1 MGQSKEIN
9 TDFETNYDLNQDGLI
24 DIVDMSIM
32 AYNYNINEDIK
43 RVVTQSLSPNQVTVL
58 DNSENVVIQ
67 GERPLDTIMEEKEEP
82 ILLKP
87 VKDGNIS
94 EENPIKIEMDF
105 KNTETKIEGIII
117 KAPQDTGPTNGSI
130 EVETADS
137 KILSIPITQVSKARS
152 GHSAIRKADGTIE
165 VNLGEQ
171 VAIKK
176 VTIVVTA
183 SATSTD
189 LTEIAKVEFLN
200 DMENRIPEPELN
212 IPQNIQVSGKG
223 KELNVKWDEEVNVTG
238 YEVRVY
244 AKNKEG
250 KMKCTP

>member
-32 AYNYNINEDIK
+32 AYNYSINEDVK

-58 DNSENVVIQ
+58 DNTQNAVVQ

-82 ILLKP
+82 ISLKS
-87 VKDGNIS
+87 VKEGNIS

-105 KNTETKIEGIII
+105 KNTETKIEGMII

-130 EVETADS
+130 EVETADN

-171 VAIKK
+171 VTIKK

-189 LTEIAKVEFLN
+189 LIEIVKVEFLN

-212 IPQNIQVSGKG
+212 IP
-223 KELNVKWDEEVNVTG
+223 
-238 YEVRVY
+238 
-244 AKNKEG
+244 
-250 KMKCTP
+250 

>member
-32 AYNYNINEDIK
+32 AYNYNINEDVK

-58 DNSENVVIQ
+58 DNTQNAVVQ

-82 ILLKP
+82 ISLKS
-87 VKDGNIS
+87 VKEGNIS

-105 KNTETKIEGIII
+105 KNTETKIEGMII

-130 EVETADS
+130 EVETADN

-165 VNLGEQ
+165 INLGEQ

-189 LTEIAKVEFLN
+189 LIEIVKVEFLN

-212 IPQNIQVSGKG
+212 IP
-223 KELNVKWDEEVNVTG
+223 
-238 YEVRVY
+238 
-244 AKNKEG
+244 
-250 KMKCTP
+250 